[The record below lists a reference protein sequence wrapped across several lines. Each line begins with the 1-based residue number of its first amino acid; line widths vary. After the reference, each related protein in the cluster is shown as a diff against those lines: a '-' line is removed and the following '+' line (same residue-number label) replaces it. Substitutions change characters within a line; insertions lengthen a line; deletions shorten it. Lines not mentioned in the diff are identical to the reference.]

1 LPRTKPLLGIR
12 RRDFITLLGGAAVW
26 PLAARAQQ
34 PTRVGRIGWMDFVSE
49 ADPATPPRVTAFREG
64 MEKQGW
70 VLGRNLAID
79 YRWSISNME
88 TARVVAA
95 ELLKLAPDVMFCA
108 GSPATLALQRAT
120 RTVPIVFITV
130 SEPLAQGIVASLSHP
145 GGNLTGFS
153 YLEPTVGEKWLQ
165 LLKELAPR
173 VNRVALMFNP
183 SSSPYSQLFYQ
194 TIEAAAPKLALQV
207 SAALVHDPS
216 EIEPVI
222 AMLGRE
228 PSGGLIVSADAFNLA
243 NRKLI
248 IDLAAR
254 HRVPAI
260 YGFPALASE
269 GGLIYYNVEFIDQY
283 RSAARYVDRILRGEK
298 AGDLPVQ
305 QPTKFELRIN
315 IQTAKSPGIDVP
327 PTLLAIADEV
337 IE

>member
-1 LPRTKPLLGIR
+1 MR
-12 RRDFITLLGGAAVW
+12 RREFLGVIGAA
-26 PLAARAQQ
+26 AAALPVVGRAQQ
-34 PTRVGRIGWMDFVSE
+34 PERMRRIGWMDFVPES
-49 ADPATPPRVTAFREG
+49 DPATPARVSAFREG

-79 YRWSISNME
+79 YRWSIFDME
-88 TARVVAA
+88 RARATAE
-95 ELLKLAPDVMFCA
+95 ELLNLAPDVMFCA

-120 RTVPIVFITV
+120 RTVPVVFITV
-130 SEPLAQGIVASLSHP
+130 SEPVSQGIVASLSRP

-153 YLEPTVGEKWLQ
+153 YLEPTIGAKWLE
-165 LLKELAPR
+165 LLTAIAPG

-183 SSSPYSQLFYQ
+183 SSSPYSRLFYQ
-194 TIEAAAPKLALQV
+194 TIEAATSKFAVQAFM
-207 SAALVHDPS
+207 ALVHDAS
-216 EIEPVI
+216 EIEPII

-228 PSGGLIVSADAFNLA
+228 PGGGLIVSADAFNLA

-248 IDLAAR
+248 MDLAAR

-260 YGFPALASE
+260 YGFPALAAE

-283 RSAARYVDRILRGEK
+283 RSAAGYVARILHGEK

-305 QPTKFELRIN
+305 QPARFELRIN
-315 IQTAKSPGIDVP
+315 LKTAKALGLTVP
-327 PTLLAIADEV
+327 QTMLVAADEV

>member
-1 LPRTKPLLGIR
+1 MR
-12 RRDFITLLGGAAVW
+12 RRNFITLLGGAAAW
-26 PLAARAQQ
+26 PIAARSQQ
-34 PTRVGRIGWMDFVSE
+34 PTRIARIGWMDFVPES
-49 ADPATPPRVTAFREG
+49 DPATPARVGAFREG

-79 YRWSISNME
+79 YRWSIFDME
-88 TARVVAA
+88 RARATAE
-95 ELLKLAPDVMFCA
+95 ELLNLAPDVMFCA

-120 RTVPIVFITV
+120 RTVPVVFITV
-130 SEPLAQGIVASLSHP
+130 TEPVSQGIVASFSRP

-153 YLEPTVGEKWLQ
+153 YLEPTIGAKWLE
-165 LLKELAPR
+165 LLKAIAPG

-183 SSSPYSQLFYQ
+183 SSSPYSRLFYQ
-194 TIEAAAPKLALQV
+194 TIEAATSKFAVQAFM
-207 SAALVHDPS
+207 ALVHDAS
-216 EIEPVI
+216 EIDPII

-228 PSGGLIVSADAFNLA
+228 PGGGLIVSADAFNLA

-248 IDLAAR
+248 MDLAAR

-260 YGFPALASE
+260 YGFPALAAE

-283 RSAARYVDRILRGEK
+283 RSAAAYVARILRGEK

-315 IQTAKSPGIDVP
+315 IQTAKSLGLDVP

>member
-1 LPRTKPLLGIR
+1 MFGIGR
-12 RRDFITLLGGAAVW
+12 REFITLIGGAAASW
-26 PLAARAQQ
+26 PRAVRAQQ
-34 PTRVGRIGWMDFVSE
+34 PTGMRRVGWMDFVPE
-49 ADPATPPRVTAFREG
+49 TDPATPPRVTAFREG

-79 YRWSISNME
+79 YRWSIFDME
-88 TARVVAA
+88 TARVVAE
-95 ELLKLAPDVMFCA
+95 ELLRLAPDVMFCA

-120 RTVPIVFITV
+120 RTVPVVFITV

-153 YLEPTVGEKWLQ
+153 YLEPRVGEKWLQ
-165 LLKELAPR
+165 LLKHIAPR

-194 TIEAAAPKLALQV
+194 SIETAAPNLAVQA

-228 PSGGLIVSADAFNLA
+228 PRGGLIVSADAFNLA

-248 IDLAAR
+248 VDLAAR

-269 GGLIYYNVEFIDQY
+269 GGLLYYNVEFIDQY
-283 RSAARYVDRILRGEK
+283 RFAAVYVGRILRGEK

-305 QPTKFELRIN
+305 QPTRFELRIN
-315 IQTAKSPGIDVP
+315 MQTAKSLGLDVP